1 MSKAKRARQRLRE
14 RERRQKEHPALQ
26 RPHWWR
32 RCAGWFVGLETV
44 AGVGF
49 SIYEFRPQGAVYAES
64 TLDPRNPFSTPF
76 IISNTVR
83 LPIYSVTRICYFQNL
98 TFRKLGHVDSTYMSM
113 EVYWPAIEP
122 GVRDT
127 LMCPFSVPDDEL
139 VTGDITIFVD
149 YHWFYWPRWFTTE
162 ARFVTKQN
170 ADGTLRWLPVSLF
183 KGKRP
188 PRVKAP

>member
-1 MSKAKRARQRLRE
+1 
-14 RERRQKEHPALQ
+14 
-26 RPHWWR
+26 
-32 RCAGWFVGLETV
+32 
-44 AGVGF
+44 
-49 SIYEFRPQGAVYAES
+49 
-64 TLDPRNPFSTPF
+64 
-76 IISNTVR
+76 
-83 LPIYSVTRICYFQNL
+83 
-98 TFRKLGHVDSTYMSM
+98 MSM